1 MMTTVLGSFR
11 NPAQRRLALTAT
23 SGALIAL
30 AALMRYA
37 LGQNGAWAALMTLA
51 ALVAGSDI
59 AVRAWQALRVRHISI
74 ELLVTLAAG
83 GALVIGEYWEAAAVT
98 FLFMLGAWLEA
109 RTMRQ
114 TRGALSALLDAAP
127 STATVLRGGE
137 AVEVAPHEVRLGE
150 TVLVKPGGKIPV
162 DGEVTDGA
170 AAVDESAIT
179 GEPIPAEKAA
189 GSRVFAGTIAH
200 NGLLRIRATGVG
212 ADTTLARIVR
222 RVEDA
227 QEERAPTQRL
237 IERFA
242 QWYTP
247 AVVALAALA
256 FLVTRDVRLALT
268 LLVVAC
274 PGALVISTPV
284 SVVAGIGRAARA
296 GILIKGG
303 QHLENAGRI
312 TALALDKT
320 GTLTEGKPRLA
331 ETIVL
336 QPSGA
341 LVGAAGAGR
350 IGAAPLSEAEVVRW
364 AGIAEAGSG
373 HPLGRPIVEAALAD
387 GPLPAPESLEEHAGM
402 GVVARHDGREI
413 AVGSRRLLAK
423 LGTELDAGAQAE
435 LDALRGRGRTPVLVA
450 LDGEVV
456 GLLGLADQ
464 PRSSAAPAL
473 ARLGEIGVGRLVMLT
488 GDDRLAA
495 QNIATHL
502 GIREVHAE
510 LLPEQKLAHVQ
521 RLRAA
526 GEHVAMVGD
535 GINDAPALAAADV
548 SIAMGAAGSDVAIET
563 ADIALMTDDLGK
575 IAEAVAISRAT
586 LRNLRQNLVIALVT
600 VSGLLAGVLAG
611 SVHMAGGML
620 IHQLSVLVV
629 VANGMRLLRWRPT
642 PRRVRIRQA

>member
-1 MMTTVLGSFR
+1 MTTVLGSFR

-114 TRGALSALLDAAP
+114 TRGALRTLLDAAP

-137 AVEVAPHEVRLGE
+137 AVEVAPHEVRPGE

-179 GEPIPAEKAA
+179 GEPIPAEKAP

-200 NGLLRIRATGVG
+200 NGLRRIRATGVG

-387 GPLPAPESLEEHAGM
+387 GPLPAPASLEEHAGM
-402 GVVARHDGREI
+402 GVVARYDGREI

-450 LDGEVV
+450 LDGEPV

-473 ARLGEIGVGRLVMLT
+473 ARLREIGIGRLVMLT

-502 GIREVHAE
+502 GIHEVHAE

-642 PRRVRIRQA
+642 PRRVPVQQA

>member
-1 MMTTVLGSFR
+1 MTTVLGSFR
-11 NPAQRRLALTAT
+11 NPAQRRLALTLA

-114 TRGALSALLDAAP
+114 TRGALRTLLDAAP
-127 STATVLRGGE
+127 STATVLRDGE
-137 AVEVAPHEVRLGE
+137 AVEVAPHEVHLGE

-179 GEPIPAEKAA
+179 GEPIPAEKAP

-341 LVGAAGAGR
+341 LVGAAGAG
-350 IGAAPLSEAEVVRW
+350 
-364 AGIAEAGSG
+364 
-373 HPLGRPIVEAALAD
+373 
-387 GPLPAPESLEEHAGM
+387 
-402 GVVARHDGREI
+402 
-413 AVGSRRLLAK
+413 
-423 LGTELDAGAQAE
+423 AQAE

-450 LDGEVV
+450 RDGAVV

-473 ARLGEIGVGRLVMLT
+473 ARLREIGIGRLVMLT

>member
-1 MMTTVLGSFR
+1 MTTVLGSFR

-179 GEPIPAEKAA
+179 GEPIPAEKAP

-387 GPLPAPESLEEHAGM
+387 GPLPAPASLEEHAGM
-402 GVVARHDGREI
+402 GVVARYDGREI

-450 LDGEVV
+450 LDGAVV

-473 ARLGEIGVGRLVMLT
+473 ARLREIGIGRLVMLT